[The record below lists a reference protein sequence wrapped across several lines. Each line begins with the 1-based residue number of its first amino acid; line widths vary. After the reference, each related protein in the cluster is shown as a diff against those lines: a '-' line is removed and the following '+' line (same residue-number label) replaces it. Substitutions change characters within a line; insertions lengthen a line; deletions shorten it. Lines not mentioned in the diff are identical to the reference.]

1 MWWSS
6 SSGRLDLRTN
16 RVLQA
21 VRCSTQVHLE
31 VLRVHAWEK
40 KMKNNSLE
48 PPKLCAL
55 PPTEMAFR
63 ENVLRAHLAAATMK
77 NSLSPDPPALL
88 ATEHGWYLAE
98 GSQMLLPKIIPADTP
113 VAPSALM
120 KLIKCSCSSDRA
132 CATKRCS
139 YRMHSLCCTFLCNC
153 RGADLCNNYFTVW
166 IIHMHYLYNK

>member
-1 MWWSS
+1 M
-6 SSGRLDLRTN
+6 GDLTLEPAEYYKLFDAARKFI
-16 RVLQA
+16 L
-21 VRCSTQVHLE
+21 RCYKLGLCKTLHE
-31 VLRVHAWEK
+31 ARVHAWEK

-48 PPKLCAL
+48 SPKLCAL
-55 PPTEMAFR
+55 PPTEMEFR
-63 ENVLRAHLAAATMK
+63 ENVLRLHLAAATMK
-77 NSLSPDPPALL
+77 NTLSPDPPALV

-98 GSQMLLPKIIPADTP
+98 GSQMLLPRIIPADTP

-153 RGADLCNNYFTVW
+153 RVADLCNNYFTA
-166 IIHMHYLYNK
+166 